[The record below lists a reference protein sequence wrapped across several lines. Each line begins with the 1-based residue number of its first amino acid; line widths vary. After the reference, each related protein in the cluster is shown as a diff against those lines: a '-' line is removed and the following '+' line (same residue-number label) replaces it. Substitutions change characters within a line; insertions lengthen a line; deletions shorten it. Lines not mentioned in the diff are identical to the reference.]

1 MKMSLADWQKDAW
14 LVDHKTSPREI
25 AELLAIANRDLDEC
39 QAAGLSPDW
48 RLAIA
53 FNAALQTA
61 TAALAACGYRAARE
75 GHHYRIIQSLAFTV
89 GADASLIAL
98 FDGFRKKRN
107 ISDYER
113 VGAVS
118 IQEAGE
124 MLALAKSLRQRVGEW
139 LRNNH
144 PELLEE

>member
-1 MKMSLADWQKDAW
+1 MSLADWQKNGW
-14 LVDHKTSPREI
+14 LVDHKTGPREI
-25 AELLAIANRDLDEC
+25 AELLAIADRDLKEC
-39 QAAGLSPDW
+39 QTSGLSPDW

-61 TAALAACGYRAARE
+61 TAALAACGFRAARE
-75 GHHYRIIQSLAFTV
+75 GHHYRIIQSLAHTV
-89 GADASLIAL
+89 NAESDLIAQ

-118 IQEAGE
+118 IQEARE
-124 MLALAKSLRQRVGEW
+124 MFALAKSLRKRVGEW
-139 LRNNH
+139 LKENYR
-144 PELLEE
+144 ELLEG

>member
-1 MKMSLADWQKDAW
+1 MSLADWQRNGW
-14 LVDHKTSPREI
+14 LVVHKTSPEEI
-25 AELLAIANRDLDEC
+25 AGLLAIADRDLVEC
-39 QAAGLSPDW
+39 QASGLSPDW

-53 FNAALQTA
+53 FNSALQTA
-61 TAALAACGYRAARE
+61 TAALAAYGFRAARE
-75 GHHYRIIQSLAFTV
+75 GHHYRIIQSLVLTV
-89 GADASLIAL
+89 NAESDLVVQ

>member
-1 MKMSLADWQKDAW
+1 MSLADWRKNGW
-14 LVDHKTSPREI
+14 LVDHKTGPREI
-25 AELLAIANRDLDEC
+25 AELLAIADRDLKEC
-39 QAAGLSPDW
+39 QASGLSPDW
-48 RLAIA
+48 QLAIA

-61 TAALAACGYRAARE
+61 TAALAACGFRAARE

-89 GADASLIAL
+89 DADAALIVQ

-113 VGAVS
+113 AGAVS

-124 MLALAKSLRQRVGEW
+124 MFALTKSLRKRVGEW
-139 LRNNH
+139 LKENYR
-144 PELLEE
+144 ELLEG